1 MERKREVSRR
11 TLCFDMMVVLLTLAF
26 SRETAG
32 ATFFYQ
38 YDRNGSHVLNCSQS
52 ATHYVWYKGKDSSLQ
67 EFEEMGGNQTAKT
80 SCVEVPSSHCTG
92 RTLSIPEGGIF
103 ACAPWTKNPVNP
115 LFNNSTH
122 CSNFDFFVVAVGS
135 RPEKEK
141 AFGKTSDLSKSVQN
155 VSEKDSFNL
164 TCELEITPSN
174 TQLALYWFKET
185 TPSRCLFSAA
195 DEGNFARNFSEDV
208 NCCVDA
214 AVKQRRTD
222 RTYVRDRR
230 LHHHLTIANASSSD
244 SGTYLCVVAIW
255 TSTYE
260 WKIARNVSV
269 EVKNSTSSRERAD
282 EEDVSYSLTNESQI
296 SLAVIGG
303 LILIGGIIGVL
314 YWKKKA
320 KGNPVELSR
329 DQVEMELEK
338 DECSPYAVSS
348 RKDTNG
354 NEAMYSSVTF
364 PPDSVDAQRAS
375 QPGEKVQ
382 TIYALLSN

>member
-135 RPEKEK
+135 RPE
-141 AFGKTSDLSKSVQN
+141 T
-155 VSEKDSFNL
+155 
-164 TCELEITPSN
+164 
-174 TQLALYWFKET
+174 
-185 TPSRCLFSAA
+185 A